1 MYGVKV
7 LRKIPLEKKKY
18 FKIKNLIHFDFQVNT
33 KAHFF
38 LINTIFCLSFCFTKY
53 LLDYKTV
60 TN

>member
-33 KAHFF
+33 KAHSF
-38 LINTIFCLSFCFTKY
+38 LINTIFLSVFLFYQIFTG
-53 LLDYKTV
+53 L
-60 TN
+60 